1 MSRPMSAFLLVCLAA
16 IVMTR
21 PVGAATLL
29 ALESDSGDSVGG
41 GRRQLFT
48 PDDGT
53 FAATRYGNGIV
64 DIAFNGGGAPAIG
77 RSTSRPLTGV
87 RSFLGRTR
95 ASACRWKSPACL
107 ACWWPTDSPARACR
121 GDSSC
126 SRRHTVLATRCSPS
140 RRTSSNTVV
149 GRGPRS
155 SGPSDIKRG
164 TRPARARPTG
174 PRVTIRTPA
183 PRRPHARARRASARA
198 RSVVRPP
205 VASARSLASATR
217 RRERAFRPHRSLT
230 EPPVATRMRAR
241 RGTIATAVETAP
253 AALPSTATTTAH
265 APTTP
270 ATPSGAACTNRSPAY
285 AGRPESRR
293 RRSSWTT
300 RRTANIRRRA
310 ACIPLPT
317 PTFPSA
323 HTRALG
329 VGVVSSRPSQRWVLE
344 CDLRSTTRQELAQAP
359 MTGS

>member
-1 MSRPMSAFLLVCLAA
+1 MSRPMSASLLVCLAA

-41 GRRQLFT
+41 GGGSCSPPTMVRSRRLAT
-48 PDDGT
+48 GMASST
-53 FAATRYGNGIV
+53 LLSMAA
-64 DIAFNGGGAPAIG
+64 AHPAIG

-149 GRGPRS
+149 GWGPRS

-183 PRRPHARARRASARA
+183 PRRPHARARCASARA

-317 PTFPSA
+317 PTFPLA
-323 HTRALG
+323 DTRALRG
-329 VGVVSSRPSQRWVLE
+329 RVCR
-344 CDLRSTTRQELAQAP
+344 
-359 MTGS
+359 